1 MSQLTLAA
9 LIAVAGW
16 LAWKSFGPTRRQA
29 PPAPQPVRPRATQLE
44 LDPKTGIYRP
54 IERDRN

>member
-9 LIAVAGW
+9 LIGLAGW
-16 LAWKSFGPTRRQA
+16 LAYKSFGPTKRQA
-29 PPAPQPVRPRATQLE
+29 PKPAPIRARTTQLE

-54 IERDRN
+54 IDREKL